1 MDNIRNIVLVSIVGE
16 FNKYSPLKF
25 ELKRVYRPSK
35 TNYLKNTCS
44 MTPSFNAGNPIY
56 SSLLRS
62 CSDVSDLNELW
73 HGVASNR
80 APALWVVTKRYLGQ
94 GGFSVILLCHLTS
107 VSGESQ
113 SKGCHFEWKGWSRY
127 WTGNIMN
134 IKIKSTIR
142 QPVSV
147 KHTMERDDKI
157 LIFIC
162 ISVFWPRWFW
172 MRQCN
177 YFQQGFY
184 SISWFIDI
192 FRRLCLVS
200 NY

>member
-1 MDNIRNIVLVSIVGE
+1 MSYDTVS
-16 FNKYSPLKF
+16 
-25 ELKRVYRPSK
+25 
-35 TNYLKNTCS
+35 
-44 MTPSFNAGNPIY
+44 
-56 SSLLRS
+56 
-62 CSDVSDLNELW
+62 
-73 HGVASNR
+73 SNR

-113 SKGCHFEWKGWSRY
+113 SKGCHSEWKGWSRY

-157 LIFIC
+157 LIFLC
-162 ISVFWPRWFW
+162 ISGFWTDLGGSEYDSVIIFNRV
-172 MRQCN
+172 
-177 YFQQGFY
+177 
-184 SISWFIDI
+184 SIL
-192 FRRLCLVS
+192 FRGLLTFFVVSVSCQTIRLLKDHWERNVD
-200 NY
+200 